1 MKLPINFEQFV
12 KEPVKAIMFLLI
24 CAVVYLYID
33 MKMTHGKQLDR
44 CQRTEDKVEI
54 LTERLRKS
62 DSTLAVAVGRLEI
75 YKEVLK

>member
-33 MKMTHGKQLDR
+33 MKITHNKQIDR
-44 CQRTEDKVEI
+44 CQINEGKIEI
-54 LTERLRKS
+54 LTERLRRS
-62 DSTLAVAVGRLEI
+62 DSTLSSAIVRIEM